1 MRGKQ
6 DADAF
11 VLGKLE
17 KDLQQ
22 FVPGNGIQPAGGFV
36 QHQKPRPVRECQS
49 QGVLYLHALGKL
61 FHSFVFIQREQR
73 EIPAV
78 SRLVPARIK
87 AARYIRDCAK
97 LLFGI
102 MIYAAGNKANAA
114 LDIELIVTK
123 AFAEKQ
129 NLAAVGMNKIE
140 QGFERCG
147 FTRAVAPDKTHNLP
161 LPYVEAYIPQ
171 LKFFIFLT

>member
-87 AARYIRDCAK
+87 AARYIRYSAQALK
-97 LLFGI
+97 GIKPEASGRKPHRLLDAEFIRGQRP
-102 MIYAAGNKANAA
+102 
-114 LDIELIVTK
+114 
-123 AFAEKQ
+123 AEKQ
-129 NLAAVGMNKIE
+129 RLAGVGVYKIQQRFQRCCFSSAVAADEARDGTGRNVKGNVP
-140 QGFERCG
+140 QCK
-147 FTRAVAPDKTHNLP
+147 RAVP
-161 LPYVEAYIPQ
+161 LA
-171 LKFFIFLT
+171 